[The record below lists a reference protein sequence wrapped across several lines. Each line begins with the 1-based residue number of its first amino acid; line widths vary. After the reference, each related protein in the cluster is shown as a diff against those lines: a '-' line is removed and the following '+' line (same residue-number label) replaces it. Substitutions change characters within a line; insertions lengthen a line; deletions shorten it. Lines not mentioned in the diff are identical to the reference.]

1 MSNPDNLREKYRENA
16 SLFLHLASQVSG
28 KNEGSKSHSQKRQI
42 FNPLSTSKSLALRSR
57 YDDTLYEST
66 DGMMLRSKC
75 ISQSGMSMS
84 LDVANLIRSGGKS
97 KPVTLDLEKC
107 QNTINSL
114 SSDKESIID
123 HFQNQ
128 IKNNSTTKETIKQ
141 LSKQLSNNIV
151 LPTIASYQHAVH
163 QEFHCSSCGSN
174 MLPVHSYDKLGA
186 SIRIKSLS
194 RSSSMR
200 RRASRYVAKRCNF
213 EGNIMKKQH
222 GGGRTFSNTSNSH
235 GAAVSNVMNTLVA
248 LKKNHAQHRVYD
260 GLAKNI
266 IVFKCNTCTHE
277 KIIKGAPL
285 FGKSKE
291 GNGGTETIQ
300 TGKSQSSHQEEKNFQ
315 TENSI
320 PLQKEKDFLSF
331 QLTSATRCL
340 PNKPKKKR
348 KKLDTQKKSGLQDF
362 LSSLN
367 D

>member
-1 MSNPDNLREKYRENA
+1 
-16 SLFLHLASQVSG
+16 
-28 KNEGSKSHSQKRQI
+28 
-42 FNPLSTSKSLALRSR
+42 
-57 YDDTLYEST
+57 
-66 DGMMLRSKC
+66 
-75 ISQSGMSMS
+75 
-84 LDVANLIRSGGKS
+84 
-97 KPVTLDLEKC
+97 
-107 QNTINSL
+107 
-114 SSDKESIID
+114 
-123 HFQNQ
+123 
-128 IKNNSTTKETIKQ
+128 
-141 LSKQLSNNIV
+141 
-151 LPTIASYQHAVH
+151 
-163 QEFHCSSCGSN
+163 
-174 MLPVHSYDKLGA
+174 
-186 SIRIKSLS
+186 
-194 RSSSMR
+194 MR